1 MYKGEGK
8 GRVDLTQPPHMRLTR
23 PPHGR
28 QLSLFIYTGYVP
40 GNGHSVNLVS
50 TVFNDMLYMFF
61 NEDRIGLSVSSL
73 KDDHDNKILTVW
85 VML

>member
-23 PPHGR
+23 HPHGR

-50 TVFNDMLYMFF
+50 TVV
-61 NEDRIGLSVSSL
+61 E
-73 KDDHDNKILTVW
+73 
-85 VML
+85 